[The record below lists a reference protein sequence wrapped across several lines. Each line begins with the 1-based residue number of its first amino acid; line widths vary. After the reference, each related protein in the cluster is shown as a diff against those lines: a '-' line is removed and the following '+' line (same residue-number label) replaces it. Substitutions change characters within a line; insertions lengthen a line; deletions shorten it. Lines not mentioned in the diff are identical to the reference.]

1 MEFYMSTRLFSEA
14 FMTMSVVV
22 LVIISAAV
30 ETDIFVP
37 SFPALQDYFATTE
50 SKIQMIISVNFLGL
64 CIASLFYGPLADAYG
79 RRPILL
85 IGMFIFALSSIAC
98 VLVNSIEAMLF
109 WRFMQGLGS
118 SVAFVV
124 PAAIIYDT
132 FDQEKAAK
140 MLGIYNSIITFAMS
154 FAPIIG
160 SFLYLTF
167 HWRANFIFVAA
178 LAALSFLLALIFI
191 KESLDKEKR
200 ARMHVPSIMASY
212 AKLLKNPKAMA
223 NLYLVCG
230 VCGAYFVYIANLS
243 LIFINHLGVDATH
256 YGYYQA
262 VILLIFAIVS
272 FSSGYVIMWIGINRT
287 RMLGKKVTVCGAVLF
302 LAVALFAGESPLLIT
317 GAMAIFTGGFALNM
331 GIFFGDYMNI
341 YPEIKGVAAALAN
354 SIRLFVMAAL
364 IACAGF
370 LFNGTVMPVAVIVF
384 FAGISSLAVLYWLHV
399 QK

>member
-1 MEFYMSTRLFSEA
+1 MSTRIFSQA

-22 LVIISAAV
+22 LTIISAAV

-37 SFPALQDYFATTE
+37 SFPAIQDYFATTE

-64 CIASLFYGPLADAYG
+64 CIASLFYGPLADSYG

-85 IGMFIFALSSIAC
+85 IGMFIFAISSVAC
-98 VLVNSIEAMLF
+98 VLVNSIETMIF

-132 FDQEKAAK
+132 FNQEKAAK

-154 FAPIIG
+154 LAPIIG

-167 HWRANFIFVAA
+167 NWRANFIFVAA
-178 LAALSFLLALIFI
+178 LAVIAFIAALIFV

-200 ARMHVPSIMASY
+200 ARLHVPSIMSSY
-212 AKLLKNPKAMA
+212 ATLLKNPKAMA
-223 NLYLVCG
+223 NLYLICG

-243 LIFINHLGVDATH
+243 LIFINHFGVDEAH

-262 VILLIFAIVS
+262 VILLLFAFVS
-272 FSSGYVIMWIGINRT
+272 FSSGYVIMHLGMDRT
-287 RMLGKKVTVCGAVLF
+287 RKIGMRITVVGAIAF
-302 LAVALFAGESPLLIT
+302 LAVVLFAPENPALIT
-317 GAMAIFTGGFALNM
+317 AAMAIFTSGFALSM
-331 GIFFGDYMNI
+331 GIFFSDYMSI
-341 YPEIKGVAAALAN
+341 YPEIRGVASALAN

-364 IACAGF
+364 IAGASF
-370 LFNGTVMPVAVIVF
+370 FFNGTMMPVAIIVF
-384 FAGISSLAVLYWLHV
+384 FAGVSSLLVLYWLKA
-399 QK
+399 QKVAL